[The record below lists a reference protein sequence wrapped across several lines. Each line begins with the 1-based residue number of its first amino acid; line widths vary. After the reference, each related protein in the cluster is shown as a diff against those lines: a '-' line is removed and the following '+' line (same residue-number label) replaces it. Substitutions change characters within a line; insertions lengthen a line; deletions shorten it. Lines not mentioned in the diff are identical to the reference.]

1 MVLALESFQ
10 CLVEIMPGQ
19 IIYHCQLIKKIDRVL
34 MSSPLL
40 LNTNSSSVYNSHKN
54 FKFKLGW
61 LLRDGFVDMV
71 KEIWSNVVDGNTLLE
86 HW

>member
-1 MVLALESFQ
+1 
-10 CLVEIMPGQ
+10 
-19 IIYHCQLIKKIDRVL
+19 

-61 LLRDGFVDMV
+61 LLSRSDWALGRSYL
-71 KEIWSNVVDGNTLLE
+71 IVVMAV
-86 HW
+86 